1 MTINTVVITITDKET
16 GSYTKPAYEVHSFER
31 AMEVIEST
39 KSLLAEQG
47 KTDTHELYW
56 EVSGRA

>member
-1 MTINTVVITITDKET
+1 MTINTLVITITEKENGT
-16 GSYTKPAYEVHSFER
+16 FIKPAYEVHSFER
-31 AMEVIEST
+31 ATEILEAT
-39 KSLLAEQG
+39 KGLLAEQG

>member
-16 GSYTKPAYEVHSFER
+16 GFYTKPAYEVHSFER

>member
-1 MTINTVVITITDKET
+1 MVINTLVITITEKENGT
-16 GSYTKPAYEVHSFER
+16 YIKPAYEVHSMER
-31 AMEVIEST
+31 ATEILDST

-56 EVSGRA
+56 ELSGRA